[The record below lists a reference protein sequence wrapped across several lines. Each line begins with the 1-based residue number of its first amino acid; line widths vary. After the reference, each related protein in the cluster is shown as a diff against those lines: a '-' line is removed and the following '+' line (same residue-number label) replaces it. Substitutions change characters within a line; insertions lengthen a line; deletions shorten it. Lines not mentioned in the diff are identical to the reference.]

1 MDIRRTLGRV
11 VHGADAHKAHGRARP
26 RIVAPDRDLADRAT
40 RDALSLAAR
49 RWCHDDLRLGGD
61 MLDPL
66 GLIHRIERV
75 YGACFA
81 LAPAAVAG
89 RHDHRLGVQTIGD
102 MAARASTLH
111 RLLPS
116 ASLPPYTR
124 TKTPPP

>member
-40 RDALSLAAR
+40 RDALALAAR

-66 GLIHRIERV
+66 GLVHCIKRV

-81 LAPAAVAG
+81 LAPGAVAG
-89 RHDHRLGVQTIGD
+89 MHDHRLAVQAITD
-102 MAARASTLH
+102 MSAGASTFH
-111 RLLPS
+111 NSFAP
-116 ASLPPYTR
+116 
-124 TKTPPP
+124 